1 MKPGDIVRYHKND
14 VWEPPHDIKN
24 GTIGVV
30 IKKFSDLEY
39 EVLIEGKIRIIITP
53 LLRVINE
60 TEPG

>member
-1 MKPGDIVRYHKND
+1 MYHKND
-14 VWEPPHDIKN
+14 IWEPPHDIKN

-30 IKKFSDLEY
+30 IKRLSDLEY

-60 TEPG
+60 AQSG